1 MRPTRL
7 ATAVLP
13 GAALLLLLS
22 VPPGA
27 PLAQDAGGS
36 QAPSTDPQRVE
47 AGRRIYRD
55 GVLPSGELISGRVQG
70 DISVTGGLV
79 VCGACHRRS
88 GIGSTEGQEVVPP
101 VTGDLLYQ
109 PLRLPTSKPP
119 LAPVQRPAYTDETL
133 MLAIRAG
140 VGSGGEVLS
149 PLMPRY
155 ALSHEDMESLIAY
168 LKTLSTDPDPGVTDR
183 EIHFATI
190 VAESVDP
197 ALRKAFLDVFDA
209 FIAQKNAETRHESAR
224 AAHPPW
230 HKQWLYAPYRKW
242 VLHVWELKGAPESW
256 PAQLEAHYARQPVFA
271 VMSGLAPGSWRPM
284 HDFCEQNQVP
294 CLFPVTDLPVL
305 DEQSFYTV
313 YLSPGMTLEA
323 DAIESHLSETG
334 LLASPVVQ
342 VYRGGDARAEAA
354 AAELRQRLEQGGGS
368 VTDLRVAADA
378 VPDGDFWRTALGEG
392 AAGTVVLWLD
402 ASDLAALWELDGL
415 EGPKRLYLSTTLY
428 GTDPVQIPGK
438 VRNRVYLVHPY
449 ELPSKLPRLLLRSTG
464 WFRAKHILAPEA
476 QVIQAD
482 AYFALKTGG
491 SAVVGIRGFFL
502 RDHLLERIEH
512 LIDRAPYTGVY
523 PRINLAPG
531 QRVISRG
538 AYIAQFPADAV
549 GAKDLTPVTDWVV
562 PESN

>member
-1 MRPTRL
+1 MGKV
-7 ATAVLP
+7 VLP
-13 GAALLLLLS
+13 GAALLALLS
-22 VPPGA
+22 VPAGA
-27 PLAQDAGGS
+27 PPAQDAGGV
-36 QAPSTDPQRVE
+36 QTAATDQRRVE
-47 AGRRIYRD
+47 AGRRIYRE

-70 DISVTGGLV
+70 DISVTGDQV

-119 LAPVQRPAYTDETL
+119 LAPIQRPAYTDETL

-140 VGSGGEVLS
+140 VGAGGEVLS

-168 LKTLSTDPDPGVTDR
+168 LKTLDTDPDPGVTDR

-197 ALRKAFLDVFDA
+197 GLRKAFLDVFDA

-224 AAHPPW
+224 AEHPPW
-230 HKQWLYAPYRKW
+230 HKQWLFAPYRKW
-242 VLHVWELKGAPESW
+242 VLHVWELKGSPDSW
-256 PAQLEAHYARQPVFA
+256 AAQLEAQYARQPVFA
-271 VMSGLAPGSWRPM
+271 VLSGLAPGSWRPV
-284 HDFCEQNQVP
+284 HDFCAQNQVP
-294 CLFPVTDLPVL
+294 CLFPVTDLPVQ

-313 YLSPGMTLEA
+313 YLSPGMTLQA
-323 DAIESHLSETG
+323 DAVESHLSEAG
-334 LLASPVVQ
+334 PLEAPVVQ
-342 VYRGGDARAEAA
+342 VYRDGDPRGEVA
-354 AAELRQRLEQGGGS
+354 AAELRRRLELDAAS

-378 VPDGDFWRTALGEG
+378 IPDEDFWRTALGEG
-392 AAGTVVLWLD
+392 EAGTLVLWL
-402 ASDLAALWELDGL
+402 AHSDLVGLWKLDGVV
-415 EGPKRLYLSTTLY
+415 GPKRLYLSTTLH
-428 GTDPVQIPGK
+428 GTDPAQIPRGL
-438 VRNRVYLVHPY
+438 RDRVYLVHPY
-449 ELPSKLPRLLLRSTG
+449 EVPDKLPRLLLRSTG
-464 WFRAKHILAPEA
+464 WLKAKHILAPDEQVA
-476 QVIQAD
+476 QAN

-502 RDHLLERIEH
+502 RDHLLERLEH

-531 QRVISRG
+531 QRFVSRG
-538 AYIAQFPADAV
+538 AYIAQFPADARV
-549 GAKDLTPVTDWVV
+549 AEDLTPVTGWVV
-562 PESN
+562 PGSK